1 MTEKPVAAPPSCKSC
16 GPENEADNLSLYI
29 EEMDCVNEKAIV
41 ASKLNNLEGV
51 LDFEINLASQKV
63 DISYSP
69 GVISPQAI
77 VRSIAAAGL
86 NPRLAKVKTQDKKWW
101 QDWRI
106 KLIALSGVLL
116 LGAFFSERLGLPR
129 DIARYIY
136 AGAIII
142 GGYFPAKMAVSGIR
156 TRTLNIYA
164 LLIVAT
170 AGAAALG
177 FWDEAALLVF
187 VYTWGAVL
195 ETFATRKARSSL
207 KTLIEM
213 LPAEAL
219 VITGGQE
226 TARGV
231 EQIEPGERIAVKPGQ
246 KIPLDGTVVTGSSS
260 VDQAPVTGESMPVA
274 VTAGDAV
281 FAGSINQQ
289 GYLEVKTTRRFDDT
303 TLSRI
308 IHSVERAEGRKSSYQ
323 RFAENFGNIY
333 TPVIFGVSL
342 LVAIVPWLLGQP
354 FEEWFYRALVLLV
367 VSCSC
372 GLVLSVP
379 IAVLSAVSAAAKQG
393 VLIKGGAD
401 LEAAG
406 NIRVLAFDKT
416 GTLTIGRPEVTDVFT
431 LQTSEP
437 ELLSIAAAIESRSG
451 HPLAGAVLEKA
462 REKGVETASIQDFSD
477 LPGLGARG
485 TIAGKTYYAGNA
497 ALCRSLSINTGKP
510 ADLLTRLENEGKTAI
525 LVMDRSSVLGIIAAA
540 DRLRPEARATVK
552 ALAQSGIEH
561 IVMLT
566 GDNEGTARA
575 IAAEAG
581 IKEYRSAMLPED
593 KTAAVKELKALYGR
607 VGLVGDGVND
617 APAMTAADAGI
628 AMGAGGS
635 DIALETADMAL
646 MADNLAKLPYV
657 FDTSRKAVTIIRQN
671 VAASLIIV
679 GVIVSIALTGV
690 IGLVP
695 GLLINEGGALLVM
708 LNGLRLLK
716 S

>member
-1 MTEKPVAAPPSCKSC
+1 MTDKSVLAPPACKSC
-16 GPENEADNLSLYI
+16 GLEKDRASLSLYI
-29 EEMDCVNEKAIV
+29 EEMDCANEKAIIT
-41 ASKLNNLEGV
+41 SKLNNLDGI

-63 DISYSP
+63 DIRYSP
-69 GVISPQAI
+69 AVISPQAI
-77 VRSIAAAGL
+77 IRSIAATGMKAR
-86 NPRLAKVKTQDKKWW
+86 PAKIKTRDGKWW
-101 QDWRI
+101 QDGRI
-106 KLIALSGVLL
+106 KLIAVSGILL
-116 LGAFFSERLGLPR
+116 LGAFLSERLGLSR

-136 AGAIII
+136 AGAIIV

-164 LLIVAT
+164 LLIAAT
-170 AGAAALG
+170 VGAVALG
-177 FWDEAALLVF
+177 FWDEAGLLVF

-195 ETFATRKARSSL
+195 ETFATQKARSSL
-207 KTLIEM
+207 KTLVEM

-219 VITGGQE
+219 VITGGKE
-226 TARGV
+226 VALNV
-231 EQIEPGERIAVKPGQ
+231 EQIEPGEIIAVKPGQ
-246 KIPLDGTVVTGSSS
+246 KIPLDGTVVSGSSS
-260 VDQAPVTGESMPVA
+260 VDQAPVTGESIPIA
-274 VTAGDAV
+274 RTAGDNV

-289 GYLEVKTTRRFDDT
+289 GYLEIKTTRRFDDT

-308 IHSVERAEGRKSSYQ
+308 IRSVERAEARKSSYQ

-333 TPVIFGVSL
+333 TPVIFVVSL
-342 LVAIVPWLLGQP
+342 LVAVIPWLLGQP
-354 FEEWFYRALVLLV
+354 FDEWFYRALVLLV

-379 IAVLSAVSAAAKQG
+379 IAVLSAVSAAAKRG

-406 NIRVLAFDKT
+406 SIQALAFDKT
-416 GTLTIGRPEVTDVFT
+416 GTLTFGLPEVTDIFALDADEVA
-431 LQTSEP
+431 
-437 ELLSIAAAIESRSG
+437 LLSIAASIESRSG
-451 HPLAGAVLEKA
+451 HPLAAAILEKA
-462 REKGVETASIQDFSD
+462 REQGAELAGVEDFSD

-485 TIAGKTYYAGNA
+485 TIKGKAFFAGNV
-497 ALCRSLSINTGKP
+497 ALCRSLSIDAGKP
-510 ADLLTRLENEGKTAI
+510 ADLLARLENEGKTAI
-525 LVMDRSSVLGIIAAA
+525 LVMDESSILGVIAAA
-540 DRLRPEARATVK
+540 DRLRPEACSALK
-552 ALAQSGIEH
+552 ALTRSGMKH

-581 IKEYRSAMLPED
+581 IQEYRSALLPED
-593 KTAAVKELKALYGR
+593 KTAAVRQLKARYGR

-617 APAMTAADAGI
+617 APAMTAADVGI
-628 AMGAGGS
+628 AMGAAGS

-646 MADNLAKLPYV
+646 MSDDLAKLPYL
-657 FDTSRKAVTIIRQN
+657 FETSRKAVTIIRQN

-679 GVIVSIALTGV
+679 GVIVSLALTGV

-716 S
+716 A

>member
-1 MTEKPVAAPPSCKSC
+1 MTEKPVPAPPSCKSC
-16 GPENEADNLSLYI
+16 GLENEAASLSLFI
-29 EEMDCVNEKAIV
+29 EEMDCANEKAIV
-41 ASKLNNLEGV
+41 TNKLANLEGI
-51 LDFEINLASQKV
+51 LDFAINLASQKV

-77 VRSIAAAGL
+77 IRSIAATGM
-86 NPRLAKVKTQDKKWW
+86 NPRLAQVMAKDNQWW
-101 QDWRI
+101 RDWRI
-106 KLIALSGVLL
+106 KLIAVSGVLL
-116 LGAFFSERLGLPR
+116 LGAFLAERLGLAR
-129 DIARYIY
+129 DIARYVY
-136 AGAIII
+136 AAAIIV

-170 AGAAALG
+170 VGAVALG

-207 KTLIEM
+207 KSLVEM

-219 VITGGQE
+219 VIKNGQE
-226 TARGV
+226 ITTNV
-231 EQIEPGERIAVKPGQ
+231 EQIEPGEIIKIKPGQ
-246 KIPLDGTVVTGSSS
+246 KIPLDGNVFAGSSS

-274 VTAGDAV
+274 VTAGDSV

-289 GYLEVKTTRRFDDT
+289 GYLEVETTRRFDDT

-308 IHSVERAEGRKSSYQ
+308 IHSVERAESKKSSYQ

-333 TPVIFGVSL
+333 TPVVFVVSL
-342 LVAIVPWLLGQP
+342 LVAVVPWLLGQP
-354 FEEWFYRALVLLV
+354 FDEWFYRALVLLV

-379 IAVLSAVSAAAKQG
+379 ITVLSAVSAAAKHG
-393 VLIKGGAD
+393 LLIKGGAD

-406 NIRVLAFDKT
+406 NIQVLAFDKT
-416 GTLTIGRPEVTDVFT
+416 GTLTTGHPQVTDIFSLKASDMEV
-431 LQTSEP
+431 
-437 ELLSIAAAIESRSG
+437 LSIAATIESRSG

-462 REKGVETASIQDFSD
+462 RREGVKLASIDDFSD

-485 TIAGKTYYAGNA
+485 TIAGKTYYAGNT
-497 ALCRSLSINTGKP
+497 ALYHKLSIDAGKP

-525 LVMDRSSVLGIIAAA
+525 LVMDDSAVLGIIAAA

-552 ALAQSGIEH
+552 RLTRSGMKH

-566 GDNEGTARA
+566 GDNEGTARS

-581 IKEYRSAMLPED
+581 IEEYRSAMLPED
-593 KTAAVKELKALYGR
+593 KTDAVKELKARYGR
-607 VGLVGDGVND
+607 IGLVGDGVND
-617 APAMTAADAGI
+617 APAMTAADVGI
-628 AMGAGGS
+628 AMGAAGS

-646 MADNLAKLPYV
+646 MADDLARLPYL
-657 FDTSRKAVTIIRQN
+657 FETSRKAVAVIRQN

-679 GVIVSIALTGV
+679 GLVVTLALTGV

-716 S
+716 